1 MAQRRNRIA
10 PRGRHP
16 VRPRARRT
24 RRLAEIELPLALITE
39 AVFQGHLDRKLAS
52 TLDFPGRAEYDAA
65 SRALRTLREHG
76 RQKSG
81 GWHQGSHQN
90 IPVVFNN
97 AESIHRIAVTG
108 GDEWTGTDEEED
120 PKNSS
125 LKGPNTDHVVQPSL
139 RYTGAE
145 NEDVTGVTFLYLL
158 TRPDGDAVWVEI
170 SEPAYAE
177 DGYIYE
183 STPAHHHRST

>member
-1 MAQRRNRIA
+1 M
-10 PRGRHP
+10 G
-16 VRPRARRT
+16 T
-24 RRLAEIELPLALITE
+24 
-39 AVFQGHLDRKLAS
+39 
-52 TLDFPGRAEYDAA
+52 
-65 SRALRTLREHG
+65 
-76 RQKSG
+76 SG
-81 GWHQGSHQN
+81 GHQGSHQN

-97 AESIHRIAVTG
+97 AESIAIAVTG

-125 LKGPNTDHVVQPSL
+125 LKGPNTSRVVQPSL

-158 TRPDGDAVWVEI
+158 TRPDGDAVSVEI

-177 DGYIYE
+177 DGYIYG
-183 STPAHHHRST
+183 SSRAHHHRST